1 MVMNPQDEQMNKPRG
16 GLLGLFDKAMKADED
31 TGLSPLQ
38 NFAAAL
44 DPLILKDLRGGEG
57 IRQQGVQRAA
67 TMSKNKTVDM
77 LRQQGRNDLAD
88 AVMNRTIG
96 PKEAFSVMQS
106 EKAADTAFQRQK
118 DLAAFSAGLKAPAAP
133 KLYSEFAKLNAD
145 LQAGNISKDQYN
157 ASVQSFLN
165 KNKMSIRPFRDIN
178 RKKTK
183 VVTVG
188 SVKIGGDNP
197 ISVQSMTNTLT
208 TDIEATINQINQI
221 TEAGGDLVR
230 VSCPDKESTQALK
243 KIIAPKKNL
252 SFSENFF
259 HMCFGKVPEKEIVK
273 AFDVSLILYA
283 EHSFNV
289 STFTARTITSSLS
302 DIHGAIT
309 GAIASLKGPLHGG
322 ANEEVMHM
330 MKKIKKPENALKW
343 INNALK
349 NKEVVMG
356 FGHRVYKSGDSR
368 VPTMREYFGKVA
380 KIKKDKTFE
389 KIYDI
394 VEKVMIKK
402 KNIHPN
408 VDYPT
413 GPTYHL
419 MGFDTD
425 FFTPIFVISRI
436 TGWSAHI
443 MEQHAANKLIRPLA
457 KYKGSKHRTVM
468 QLNQR

>member
-1 MVMNPQDEQMNKPRG
+1 MSDEIKK
-16 GLLGLFDKAMKADED
+16 GLLGIIVDE
-31 TGLSPLQ
+31 TEISKVMPEINSLTYRGY
-38 NFAAAL
+38 AAQDLCAKCIFEEVAY
-44 DPLILKDLRGGEG
+44 LILNGELPNKNQLKNFVKQERKERMLSKTLLEDIKKFPKKAHPMDVARTAVSIMGLEDKETKDNSPKANMRKVMR
-57 IRQQGVQRAA
+57 IFA
-67 TMSKNKTVDM
+67 KTPV
-77 LRQQGRNDLAD
+77 A
-88 AVMNRTIG
+88 
-96 PKEAFSVMQS
+96 
-106 EKAADTAFQRQK
+106 
-118 DLAAFSAGLKAPAAP
+118 LAAFYRS
-133 KLYSEFAKLNAD
+133 
-145 LQAGNISKDQYN
+145 
-157 ASVQSFLN
+157 
-165 KNKMSIRPFRDIN
+165 
-178 RKKTK
+178 RK
-183 VVTVG
+183 G
-188 SVKIGGDNP
+188 
-197 ISVQSMTNTLT
+197 
-208 TDIEATINQINQI
+208 
-221 TEAGGDLVR
+221 
-230 VSCPDKESTQALK
+230 K
-243 KIIAPKKNL
+243 KIIQPKKNL
-252 SFSENFF
+252 TFSENFF
-259 HMCFGKVPEKEIVK
+259 YMCFGKVPNKEIVK

-330 MKKIKKPENALKW
+330 MNKIKKPENAHKW
-343 INNALK
+343 INKALD
-349 NKEVVMG
+349 NKDVVMG

-380 KIKKDKTFE
+380 KIKKDKKFE

-394 VEKVMIKK
+394 VEKVMIER

-443 MEQHAANKLIRPLA
+443 IEQHAANKLIRPLA
-457 KYKGSKHRTVM
+457 SYKGNQHRKVL

>member
-1 MVMNPQDEQMNKPRG
+1 MSADIKKGLMGVTVDETSISKVMPEINSLTYRGYAAQDLCAKCKFEEVAYLILNGELPNKKQLKDFENLESKERKLSKSLISAIKNIPKNSHPMDVARTAVSI
-16 GLLGLFDKAMKADED
+16 LGLEDKETKDNSPKA
-31 TGLSPLQ
+31 
-38 NFAAAL
+38 NMRKIMRIFA
-44 DPLILKDLRGGEG
+44 
-57 IRQQGVQRAA
+57 
-67 TMSKNKTVDM
+67 KTPV
-77 LRQQGRNDLAD
+77 A
-88 AVMNRTIG
+88 
-96 PKEAFSVMQS
+96 
-106 EKAADTAFQRQK
+106 
-118 DLAAFSAGLKAPAAP
+118 LAAFYRS
-133 KLYSEFAKLNAD
+133 
-145 LQAGNISKDQYN
+145 
-157 ASVQSFLN
+157 
-165 KNKMSIRPFRDIN
+165 
-178 RKKTK
+178 RK
-183 VVTVG
+183 G
-188 SVKIGGDNP
+188 
-197 ISVQSMTNTLT
+197 
-208 TDIEATINQINQI
+208 
-221 TEAGGDLVR
+221 
-230 VSCPDKESTQALK
+230 K
-243 KIIAPKKNL
+243 KIIPPKKNL

-259 HMCFGKVPEKEIVK
+259 HMCFGKVPNKDIVK

-330 MKKIKKPENALKW
+330 MFKIKKPENALNW
-343 INNALK
+343 INKALK

-380 KIKKDKTFE
+380 KIKKDKKFE

-394 VEKVMIKK
+394 VEKVMIKQ

-457 KYKGSKHRTVM
+457 SYNGSKYRKV
-468 QLNQR
+468 QVLNQR

>member
-1 MVMNPQDEQMNKPRG
+1 MPKKSHPMDVAR
-16 GLLGLFDKAMKADED
+16 
-31 TGLSPLQ
+31 T
-38 NFAAAL
+38 
-44 DPLILKDLRGGEG
+44 
-57 IRQQGVQRAA
+57 
-67 TMSKNKTVDM
+67 
-77 LRQQGRNDLAD
+77 
-88 AVMNRTIG
+88 AV
-96 PKEAFSVMQS
+96 SVMGLEDKETS
-106 EKAADTAFQRQK
+106 DSSLEANMRKALRIFAKTPTA
-118 DLAAFSAGLKAPAAP
+118 LAAF
-133 KLYSEFAKLNAD
+133 YR
-145 LQAGNISKDQYN
+145 
-157 ASVQSFLN
+157 
-165 KNKMSIRPFRDIN
+165 IR
-178 RKKTK
+178 K
-183 VVTVG
+183 G
-188 SVKIGGDNP
+188 
-197 ISVQSMTNTLT
+197 Q
-208 TDIEATINQINQI
+208 
-221 TEAGGDLVR
+221 
-230 VSCPDKESTQALK
+230 
-243 KIIAPKKNL
+243 KIIKPKKDL
-252 SFSENFF
+252 SFAENFF
-259 HMCFGKVPEKEIVK
+259 YMCFGKVPQKEIVK

-330 MKKIKKPENALKW
+330 MRKIKKPENALKW

-457 KYKGSKHRTVM
+457 KYKGSKHRKVM
-468 QLNQR
+468 ELNYR

>member
-1 MVMNPQDEQMNKPRG
+1 MSDEIKK
-16 GLLGLFDKAMKADED
+16 GLLGIVVDE
-31 TGLSPLQ
+31 TEVSKVMPEINSLTYRGY
-38 NFAAAL
+38 AAQDLCAKCKFEEVAY
-44 DPLILKDLRGGEG
+44 LILNGELPNKKQLKNFEKQERKERKLSKTLLGDIKKFPKKAHPMDVARTVVSIMGLEDKETKDNSPKANMRKVMR
-57 IRQQGVQRAA
+57 IFA
-67 TMSKNKTVDM
+67 KTPV
-77 LRQQGRNDLAD
+77 A
-88 AVMNRTIG
+88 
-96 PKEAFSVMQS
+96 
-106 EKAADTAFQRQK
+106 
-118 DLAAFSAGLKAPAAP
+118 LAAF
-133 KLYSEFAKLNAD
+133 YR
-145 LQAGNISKDQYN
+145 
-157 ASVQSFLN
+157 V
-165 KNKMSIRPFRDIN
+165 
-178 RKKTK
+178 RK
-183 VVTVG
+183 G
-188 SVKIGGDNP
+188 
-197 ISVQSMTNTLT
+197 
-208 TDIEATINQINQI
+208 
-221 TEAGGDLVR
+221 
-230 VSCPDKESTQALK
+230 K
-243 KIIAPKKNL
+243 KIIPPKNNL

-259 HMCFGKVPEKEIVK
+259 NMCFGKVPNKDIVK

-330 MKKIKKPENALKW
+330 MNKIKKPENALKW

-368 VPTMREYFGKVA
+368 VPTMRKYFGKVA
-380 KIKKDKTFE
+380 KLKKDKKFE

-394 VEKVMIKK
+394 VEKVMIKE
-402 KNIHPN
+402 KNIYPN

-457 KYKGSKHRTVM
+457 SYKGNKHRKVM

>member
-1 MVMNPQDEQMNKPRG
+1 MSEEIKKGLMGVTVDETSISKVMPEINSLTYRGYAAQDLCAKCKFEEVAYLILNGDLPNKKQLKKFEKEEREDRKLSKSLINIIKQMPKKSHPMDVARTAVSVM
-16 GLLGLFDKAMKADED
+16 GLEDKETTDNSPKANLRKAMR
-31 TGLSPLQ
+31 
-38 NFAAAL
+38 
-44 DPLILKDLRGGEG
+44 I
-57 IRQQGVQRAA
+57 
-67 TMSKNKTVDM
+67 
-77 LRQQGRNDLAD
+77 
-88 AVMNRTIG
+88 
-96 PKEAFSVMQS
+96 
-106 EKAADTAFQRQK
+106 
-118 DLAAFSAGLKAPAAP
+118 
-133 KLYSEFAKLNAD
+133 FAKTPVALSAFYR
-145 LQAGNISKDQYN
+145 LRKGKSIIS
-157 ASVQSFLN
+157 
-165 KNKMSIRPFRDIN
+165 
-178 RKKTK
+178 
-183 VVTVG
+183 
-188 SVKIGGDNP
+188 
-197 ISVQSMTNTLT
+197 
-208 TDIEATINQINQI
+208 
-221 TEAGGDLVR
+221 
-230 VSCPDKESTQALK
+230 
-243 KIIAPKKNL
+243 PKKNL
-252 SFSENFF
+252 SFAENFF
-259 HMCFGKVPEKEIVK
+259 QMCFGKVPNKEIVK

-330 MKKIKKPENALKW
+330 MNKIKKPENALSW
-343 INNALK
+343 INNALDK
-349 NKEVVMG
+349 KEVVMG

-380 KIKKDKTFE
+380 KIKKDKKFE

-394 VEKVMIKK
+394 VEKVMIDK

-443 MEQHAANKLIRPLA
+443 IEQHATNKLIRPLA
-457 KYKGSKHRTVM
+457 AYNGSQHRQVSSIDE
-468 QLNQR
+468 R

>member
-1 MVMNPQDEQMNKPRG
+1 MSEDIKK
-16 GLLGLFDKAMKADED
+16 GLLGIVVDETTISQVMPEINSLTYRGYKVQDLCKKCTFEEVAYLVLNGELPKAKELKKFIKDE
-31 TGLSPLQ
+31 
-38 NFAAAL
+38 
-44 DPLILKDLRGGEG
+44 
-57 IRQQGVQRAA
+57 
-67 TMSKNKTVDM
+67 
-77 LRQQGRNDLAD
+77 RN
-88 AVMNRTIG
+88 
-96 PKEAFSVMQS
+96 
-106 EKAADTAFQRQK
+106 
-118 DLAAFSAGLKAPAAP
+118 
-133 KLYSEFAKLNAD
+133 
-145 LQAGNISKDQYN
+145 
-157 ASVQSFLN
+157 
-165 KNKMSIRPFRDIN
+165 N
-178 RKKTK
+178 RKLSKQIINSIKNMPKKAHPMDVVRTAVSLMGLEDKDTRNNSPKANMRKTMRIFAQTPSAVAAYFRSRK
-183 VVTVG
+183 G
-188 SVKIGGDNP
+188 
-197 ISVQSMTNTLT
+197 
-208 TDIEATINQINQI
+208 
-221 TEAGGDLVR
+221 
-230 VSCPDKESTQALK
+230 K
-243 KIIAPKKNL
+243 KIINPDKKL
-252 SFSENFF
+252 SYSENFF
-259 HMCFGKVPEKEIVK
+259 KMMFGKVPNKEIVK

-330 MKKIKKPENALKW
+330 MNKIKDPKNALKW
-343 INNALK
+343 INDALD

-368 VPTMREYFGKVA
+368 VPTMRKYFAKVA
-380 KIKKDKTFE
+380 KIKKDKKFE

-394 VEKVMIKK
+394 VEKVMIER

-457 KYKGSKHRTVM
+457 SYKGNKHRKVL

>member
-1 MVMNPQDEQMNKPRG
+1 MSDDIKK
-16 GLLGLFDKAMKADED
+16 GLLGIVVDE
-31 TGLSPLQ
+31 TEISKVMPEINSLTYRGY
-38 NFAAAL
+38 AAQDLCARC
-44 DPLILKDLRGGEG
+44 DFEEVAFLILNKELPNKKQLKEFKKELSKE
-57 IRQQGVQRAA
+57 I
-67 TMSKNKTVDM
+67 TLSKNLINILKQIPKKSHPMDVART
-77 LRQQGRNDLAD
+77 
-88 AVMNRTIG
+88 AV
-96 PKEAFSVMQS
+96 SVMGLEDKETKDNS
-106 EKAADTAFQRQK
+106 PKANLRKAIRILAKTPTA
-118 DLAAFSAGLKAPAAP
+118 LAAFYRL
-133 KLYSEFAKLNAD
+133 
-145 LQAGNISKDQYN
+145 
-157 ASVQSFLN
+157 
-165 KNKMSIRPFRDIN
+165 
-178 RKKTK
+178 RK
-183 VVTVG
+183 G
-188 SVKIGGDNP
+188 
-197 ISVQSMTNTLT
+197 
-208 TDIEATINQINQI
+208 
-221 TEAGGDLVR
+221 
-230 VSCPDKESTQALK
+230 K
-243 KIIAPKKNL
+243 KIIAPKKKLN
-252 SFSENFF
+252 FSENFF
-259 HMCFGKVPEKEIVK
+259 HMCFGKVPNKEIIK

-349 NKEVVMG
+349 NKDVVMG

-368 VPTMREYFGKVA
+368 VPTMREYFKRVA
-380 KIKKDKTFE
+380 IIKKDKIFE

-394 VEKVMIKK
+394 VEKVMIKE
-402 KNIHPN
+402 KNIYPN

-443 MEQHAANKLIRPLA
+443 MEQHTANKLIRPLA
-457 KYKGSKHRTVM
+457 SYKGSKHRKVI

>member
-1 MVMNPQDEQMNKPRG
+1 MSEEVKK
-16 GLLGLFDKAMKADED
+16 GLLGIVVDETEVSKVMPEINSLTYRGYAVQD
-31 TGLSPLQ
+31 LCE
-38 NFAAAL
+38 FCRFEEAAY
-44 DPLILKDLRGGEG
+44 LILKGDLPNSIELRQFEKIERGH
-57 IRQQGVQRAA
+57 RDL
-67 TMSKNKTVDM
+67 SKNLYEIIKHMPKKSHPMDVART
-77 LRQQGRNDLAD
+77 
-88 AVMNRTIG
+88 AV
-96 PKEAFSVMQS
+96 SVMGLEDKETTDNSQ
-106 EKAADTAFQRQK
+106 EANTRKALRILAKTPTA
-118 DLAAFSAGLKAPAAP
+118 LAAF
-133 KLYSEFAKLNAD
+133 YR
-145 LQAGNISKDQYN
+145 
-157 ASVQSFLN
+157 
-165 KNKMSIRPFRDIN
+165 IR
-178 RKKTK
+178 K
-183 VVTVG
+183 G
-188 SVKIGGDNP
+188 
-197 ISVQSMTNTLT
+197 
-208 TDIEATINQINQI
+208 
-221 TEAGGDLVR
+221 
-230 VSCPDKESTQALK
+230 K
-243 KIIAPKKNL
+243 KIIKPKKEL
-252 SFSENFF
+252 TFAENFF
-259 HMCFGKVPEKEIVK
+259 YMCFGKVPQKEIVK

-330 MKKIKKPENALKW
+330 MNKIKKPENALKW

-368 VPTMREYFGKVA
+368 VPTMRKYFAKVS
-380 KIKKDKTFE
+380 KIKKDKIFE

-394 VEKVMIKK
+394 VERVMIKE
-402 KNIHPN
+402 KNIYPN

-419 MGFDTD
+419 MGFETD

-457 KYKGSKHRTVM
+457 SYKGNKHRKVM

>member
-1 MVMNPQDEQMNKPRG
+1 MTDEIKK
-16 GLLGLFDKAMKADED
+16 GLLGIIVDE
-31 TGLSPLQ
+31 TEVSKVMPEINSLTYRGY
-38 NFAAAL
+38 AAQDLCAKCKFEEVAY
-44 DPLILKDLRGGEG
+44 LILNGELPN
-57 IRQQGVQRAA
+57 
-67 TMSKNKTVDM
+67 KNQLKKFEK
-77 LRQQGRNDLAD
+77 QGRKERKLSKTILEDIKKFPKKAHPMD
-88 AVMNRTIG
+88 VARTAVSILG
-96 PKEAFSVMQS
+96 LEDKETKDNSPEANMRKVMRIFA
-106 EKAADTAFQRQK
+106 KTPVA
-118 DLAAFSAGLKAPAAP
+118 LAAFYRS
-133 KLYSEFAKLNAD
+133 
-145 LQAGNISKDQYN
+145 
-157 ASVQSFLN
+157 
-165 KNKMSIRPFRDIN
+165 
-178 RKKTK
+178 RK
-183 VVTVG
+183 G
-188 SVKIGGDNP
+188 
-197 ISVQSMTNTLT
+197 
-208 TDIEATINQINQI
+208 
-221 TEAGGDLVR
+221 
-230 VSCPDKESTQALK
+230 K
-243 KIIAPKKNL
+243 KIIPPKSNL

-259 HMCFGKVPEKEIVK
+259 HMCFGKVPNKDIVK

-330 MKKIKKPENALKW
+330 MNKIKKPENALKW
-343 INNALK
+343 INKALD
-349 NKEVVMG
+349 NKDVVMG

-380 KIKKDKTFE
+380 KIKKDKKFE

-394 VEKVMIKK
+394 VEKVMIER

-443 MEQHAANKLIRPLA
+443 IEQHAANKLIRPLA
-457 KYKGSKHRTVM
+457 SYKGNKHRKVL

>member
-1 MVMNPQDEQMNKPRG
+1 MSEDIKK
-16 GLLGLFDKAMKADED
+16 GLLGIVVDE
-31 TGLSPLQ
+31 TEVSKVMPEINSLTYRGY
-38 NFAAAL
+38 AAQDLCAECKFEEVAY
-44 DPLILKDLRGGEG
+44 LILNGELPTKKQLKIFEKEERKERKLSKTLLDDIKKFPKKAHPMDVARTAVSIMGLEDKETKDNSPKANMRKVMR
-57 IRQQGVQRAA
+57 IFA
-67 TMSKNKTVDM
+67 KTPV
-77 LRQQGRNDLAD
+77 A
-88 AVMNRTIG
+88 
-96 PKEAFSVMQS
+96 
-106 EKAADTAFQRQK
+106 
-118 DLAAFSAGLKAPAAP
+118 LAAFYRA
-133 KLYSEFAKLNAD
+133 
-145 LQAGNISKDQYN
+145 
-157 ASVQSFLN
+157 
-165 KNKMSIRPFRDIN
+165 
-178 RKKTK
+178 RK
-183 VVTVG
+183 G
-188 SVKIGGDNP
+188 
-197 ISVQSMTNTLT
+197 
-208 TDIEATINQINQI
+208 
-221 TEAGGDLVR
+221 
-230 VSCPDKESTQALK
+230 K
-243 KIIAPKKNL
+243 KIISPKSNL

-259 HMCFGKVPEKEIVK
+259 HMCFGKVPNKDIVK

-330 MKKIKKPENALKW
+330 MNKIKKPENADKW
-343 INNALK
+343 INKALD
-349 NKEVVMG
+349 NKDVVMG

-368 VPTMREYFGKVA
+368 VPTMREYFRKVA
-380 KIKKDKTFE
+380 KIKKDKKFE

-394 VEKVMIKK
+394 VEKVMIDRKD
-402 KNIHPN
+402 IHPN

-443 MEQHAANKLIRPLA
+443 FEQHAANKLIRPLA
-457 KYKGSKHRTVM
+457 SYNGSQHRKVI

>member
-1 MVMNPQDEQMNKPRG
+1 MSEEIKK
-16 GLLGLFDKAMKADED
+16 GLLGIVVDE
-31 TGLSPLQ
+31 TEVSKVMPEINSLTYRGY
-38 NFAAAL
+38 AAQDLCAKCKFEEVAY
-44 DPLILKDLRGGEG
+44 LILNGELPSKKQLKKFEKEERKERKLSKTLLDDIKKFPKKAHPMDVARTAVSIMGLEDKETKDNSPKANMR
-57 IRQQGVQRAA
+57 
-67 TMSKNKTVDM
+67 K
-77 LRQQGRNDLAD
+77 
-88 AVMNRTIG
+88 VMRIFAKM
-96 PKEAFSVMQS
+96 PVA
-106 EKAADTAFQRQK
+106 
-118 DLAAFSAGLKAPAAP
+118 LAAFYRARKGKRIIPP
-133 KLYSEFAKLNAD
+133 
-145 LQAGNISKDQYN
+145 
-157 ASVQSFLN
+157 
-165 KNKMSIRPFRDIN
+165 KNK
-178 RKKTK
+178 
-183 VVTVG
+183 
-188 SVKIGGDNP
+188 
-197 ISVQSMTNTLT
+197 
-208 TDIEATINQINQI
+208 
-221 TEAGGDLVR
+221 
-230 VSCPDKESTQALK
+230 
-243 KIIAPKKNL
+243 L

-259 HMCFGKVPEKEIVK
+259 HMCFGKVPNKDIVK

-330 MKKIKKPENALKW
+330 MNKIKKPENALKW
-343 INNALK
+343 INKALD
-349 NKEVVMG
+349 NKDVVMG

-380 KIKKDKTFE
+380 KIKKDRKFE

-394 VEKVMIKK
+394 VEKVMIDR

-443 MEQHAANKLIRPLA
+443 IEQHAANKLIRPLA
-457 KYKGSKHRTVM
+457 SYKGSKHRKVL

>member
-1 MVMNPQDEQMNKPRG
+1 MSDDIKK
-16 GLLGLFDKAMKADED
+16 GLLGIVVDE
-31 TGLSPLQ
+31 TEVSKVMPEINSLTYRGY
-38 NFAAAL
+38 AAQDLCAKCKFEEVAY
-44 DPLILKDLRGGEG
+44 LILNGELPTKKQLMKFEKEERKERKLSKTLLDDIKKFPKKAHPMDVARTAVSIMGLEDKETKDNSPKANMR
-57 IRQQGVQRAA
+57 
-67 TMSKNKTVDM
+67 K
-77 LRQQGRNDLAD
+77 
-88 AVMNRTIG
+88 VMRIFAKM
-96 PKEAFSVMQS
+96 PVA
-106 EKAADTAFQRQK
+106 
-118 DLAAFSAGLKAPAAP
+118 LAAFYRA
-133 KLYSEFAKLNAD
+133 
-145 LQAGNISKDQYN
+145 
-157 ASVQSFLN
+157 
-165 KNKMSIRPFRDIN
+165 
-178 RKKTK
+178 RK
-183 VVTVG
+183 G
-188 SVKIGGDNP
+188 
-197 ISVQSMTNTLT
+197 
-208 TDIEATINQINQI
+208 
-221 TEAGGDLVR
+221 
-230 VSCPDKESTQALK
+230 K
-243 KIIAPKKNL
+243 KIIPPKKNL

-259 HMCFGKVPEKEIVK
+259 HMCFGKVPNKDIVK

-330 MKKIKKPENALKW
+330 MNKIKKPENAFKW
-343 INNALK
+343 INKALD
-349 NKEVVMG
+349 NKDVVMG

-380 KIKKDKTFE
+380 KIKKDNKFE

-394 VEKVMIKK
+394 VEKVMIDR

-443 MEQHAANKLIRPLA
+443 IEQHAANKLIRPLA
-457 KYKGSKHRTVM
+457 SYKGSKHRRVL

>member
-1 MVMNPQDEQMNKPRG
+1 MSDEIKK
-16 GLLGLFDKAMKADED
+16 GLLGIIVDE
-31 TGLSPLQ
+31 TEVSKVMPEINSLTYRGY
-38 NFAAAL
+38 AAQDLCAKCKFEEVAY
-44 DPLILKDLRGGEG
+44 LILNGELPNKKQLKDFEKQERKERKLSKTLLEDIKKFPKKAHPMDVARTAVSIMGLEDRETKDNSPKANLRKVMR
-57 IRQQGVQRAA
+57 IFA
-67 TMSKNKTVDM
+67 KTPV
-77 LRQQGRNDLAD
+77 A
-88 AVMNRTIG
+88 
-96 PKEAFSVMQS
+96 
-106 EKAADTAFQRQK
+106 
-118 DLAAFSAGLKAPAAP
+118 LAAFYRS
-133 KLYSEFAKLNAD
+133 
-145 LQAGNISKDQYN
+145 
-157 ASVQSFLN
+157 
-165 KNKMSIRPFRDIN
+165 
-178 RKKTK
+178 RK
-183 VVTVG
+183 G
-188 SVKIGGDNP
+188 
-197 ISVQSMTNTLT
+197 
-208 TDIEATINQINQI
+208 
-221 TEAGGDLVR
+221 
-230 VSCPDKESTQALK
+230 K
-243 KIIAPKKNL
+243 KIIPPKNNL

-259 HMCFGKVPEKEIVK
+259 HMCFGKVPNKEIVK

-330 MKKIKKPENALKW
+330 MNKIKKPENAHKW
-343 INNALK
+343 INNALD
-349 NKEVVMG
+349 NKDVVMG

-380 KIKKDKTFE
+380 KIKKDKKFE

-394 VEKVMIKK
+394 VEKVMIERKD
-402 KNIHPN
+402 IHPN

-443 MEQHAANKLIRPLA
+443 IEQHAANKLIRPLA
-457 KYKGSKHRTVM
+457 SYKGSQHRKVI

>member
-1 MVMNPQDEQMNKPRG
+1 VSDEIKK
-16 GLLGLFDKAMKADED
+16 GLLGIVVDE
-31 TGLSPLQ
+31 TEVSKVMPEINSLTYRGY
-38 NFAAAL
+38 AAQDLCEYCRFEEVAY
-44 DPLILKDLRGGEG
+44 LILNKDLPNSIQLKKFEKQERDE
-57 IRQQGVQRAA
+57 RKL
-67 TMSKNKTVDM
+67 SKNLYEIIKHMPKKSHPMDVART
-77 LRQQGRNDLAD
+77 
-88 AVMNRTIG
+88 AV
-96 PKEAFSVMQS
+96 SVMGLEDKETS
-106 EKAADTAFQRQK
+106 DSSPEANIRKALRIFSKTPTA
-118 DLAAFSAGLKAPAAP
+118 LAAF
-133 KLYSEFAKLNAD
+133 YR
-145 LQAGNISKDQYN
+145 
-157 ASVQSFLN
+157 
-165 KNKMSIRPFRDIN
+165 IRD
-178 RKKTK
+178 
-183 VVTVG
+183 G
-188 SVKIGGDNP
+188 
-197 ISVQSMTNTLT
+197 
-208 TDIEATINQINQI
+208 
-221 TEAGGDLVR
+221 
-230 VSCPDKESTQALK
+230 K
-243 KIIAPKKNL
+243 KIIKPKKTL
-252 SFSENFF
+252 TFAENFF
-259 HMCFGKVPEKEIVK
+259 YMCFGKVPQKEIVK

-330 MKKIKKPENALKW
+330 MNKIKKPENALKW
-343 INNALK
+343 IKDALK
-349 NKEVVMG
+349 NKDVVMG

-380 KIKKDKTFE
+380 KIKKDKKFE

-394 VEKVMIKK
+394 IEKVMIKE

-457 KYKGSKHRTVM
+457 KYKGSKHRKVM
-468 QLNQR
+468 ELNYR